1 MDHSVYGY
9 LSRRTTEEL
18 EGILMDCFQKKY
30 DKFTILQVL
39 DVLEQ
44 RYLPGVF
51 PSHIVQLR
59 QELAEDE

>member
-18 EGILMDCFQKKY
+18 EGILMDCFRKKY
-30 DKFTILQVL
+30 DKFTILQIL

-51 PSHIVQLR
+51 PSHIVQIR